1 MKASKVLIFIL
12 GVFLL
17 LAAGWILYPAGGINI
32 GTFNLR
38 FASMEESLREAA
50 EEKVDVDAVVN
61 SLEKGFL
68 RGSDTLSFYKDY
80 FASNSARFY
89 LPGDDYTFFDGVFS
103 DWENARRKG
112 ITWRIV
118 HYGDSQI
125 EMDRISSDLRESLQE
140 RFGGEGTGMFP
151 ALGNVPSAS
160 IYKSASGGFVH
171 YTMYGDSTTVRA
183 PHRRYGVMAQLSSL
197 SGGGTV
203 SMRASSSRYAKP
215 RTKKFS
221 TVSVL
226 LGKNSEGFSAK
237 LVSDTIRPKATV
249 LDRDTLGARLIT
261 WKLPHSV
268 SKATISFKGNAEIYG
283 VMADG
288 RGGVAVDNIPLRGSS
303 GTIFSRIDENVM
315 TRSMSLDHTNLI
327 ILQFGG
333 NMMPSVY
340 NSKSISTYATSVRKQ
355 IAYFKKVAPRAKILF
370 IGPSDMGKSVGGKI
384 VTWPRL
390 PEMIDSLRSAA
401 LDSGAAYWDLYSVM
415 GGENSMVR
423 WAKHSPAYAGPDYI
437 HFTQKG
443 AEIVG
448 GALAKSILVYNDFYR
463 MRKILPEAEVKK
475 YMLQ

>member
-1 MKASKVLIFIL
+1 MKASKVLVFIL
-12 GVFLL
+12 GVFSL

-32 GTFNLR
+32 GRVNLR
-38 FASMEESLREAA
+38 FASMEESLLEAA
-50 EEKVDVDAVVN
+50 EEKVDVDALVS

-68 RGSDTLSFYKDY
+68 HGSDTLSFYKNY
-80 FASNSARFY
+80 FASNPARFY
-89 LPGDDYTFFDGVFS
+89 LPDDDYTFFDGVFS
-103 DWENARRKG
+103 DWESAKNSG

-125 EMDRISSDLRESLQE
+125 EMDRISSDLREFLQE
-140 RFGGEGTGMFP
+140 RFSGEGTGMFP

-203 SMRASSSRYAKP
+203 SLKASSNRYAKE

-221 TVSVL
+221 SVSVL
-226 LGKNSEGFSAK
+226 LGKNTEGFSAK
-237 LVSDTIRPKATV
+237 LVSDTIRPRATV
-249 LDRDTLGARLIT
+249 LDKDTLGARMIT
-261 WKLPHSV
+261 WNLPHSV
-268 SKATISFKGNAEIYG
+268 SKASISFKGSAEIYG
-283 VMADG
+283 IMADG
-288 RGGVAVDNIPLRGSS
+288 KGGVAVDNIPLRGSS

-315 TRSMSLDHTNLI
+315 KRSMALDHTDLI

-340 NSKSISTYATSVRKQ
+340 SSKSISSYMDAVRKQ
-355 IAYFKKVAPRAKILF
+355 ISYFHKVAPHAKVLF
-370 IGPSDMGKSVGGKI
+370 IGPSDMGKSVGGRI

-390 PEMIDSLRSAA
+390 GEMIDSLRSAA
-401 LDSGAAYWDLYSVM
+401 LESGAAFWDLYSVM

-423 WAKHSPAYAGPDYI
+423 WVKHNPPYAGPDYI
-437 HFTQKG
+437 HFTQSG
-443 AEIVG
+443 SEIVG
-448 GALAKSILVYNDFYR
+448 LTLAKSILVYNDFYR
-463 MRKILPEAEVKK
+463 LRKVLSDAEVRK